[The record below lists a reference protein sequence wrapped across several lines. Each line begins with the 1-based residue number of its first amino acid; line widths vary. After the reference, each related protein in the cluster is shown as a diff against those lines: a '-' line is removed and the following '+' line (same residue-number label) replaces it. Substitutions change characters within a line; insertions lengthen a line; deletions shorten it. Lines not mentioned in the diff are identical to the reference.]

1 MPIMMIFAVVVIA
14 MIVVAGLFAGQLLL
28 STGAASNVQSQI
40 GMVANNV
47 QSLYGTSP
55 DFSSLTPAV
64 ACQDKVYPPAMLPS
78 GGCGGNNLAMTPY
91 GGVDVVSGQSVSSPL
106 GNGSFAVVLG
116 AGGQSSLKQDSCIQ
130 IVTSVAAWGI
140 YGSPG
145 SWLTQNNQ
153 LPTPATAQSWCANMS
168 GGTIDFIFAK
178 NS

>member
-14 MIVVAGLFAGQLLL
+14 LIVAAGIYAGQLLL
-28 STGAASNVQSQI
+28 SAGTASNVQSQI
-40 GMVANNV
+40 GMAASNV

-64 ACQDKVYPPAMLPS
+64 ACQGNVYPPAMLPS

-106 GNGSFAVVLG
+106 GNNSFAVVLG
-116 AGGQSSLKQDSCIQ
+116 AGGQSSLQLASCIQ
-130 IVTSVAAWGI
+130 IVTDVPAWGI

-145 SWLTQNNQ
+145 SWLVQNNQ
-153 LPTPATAQSWCANMS
+153 MPTPAAAQSWCANMN
-168 GGTIDFIFAK
+168 GGTIDFVFAK